1 MIWFFNIILILSDK
15 FSDKKQLKKYSFA
28 ISFVI
33 LILNCL
39 LILKKDLVMVVL
51 FKGIPLESSDGERLD
66 KRPECNNP
74 QLCINPN
81 HTLLNV
87 RDLEIYLANYINN
100 QFNESK

>member
-1 MIWFFNIILILSDK
+1 
-15 FSDKKQLKKYSFA
+15 
-28 ISFVI
+28 
-33 LILNCL
+33 
-39 LILKKDLVMVVL
+39 MVVL

-100 QFNESK
+100 QFNESEFNQNQKIWLLNLISQFEPLVKLENHKNIASPSVFSSQEFLSISKSK